1 MLYVSSPFEAKVYRY
16 FVPED
21 YSPDQQFTSFDVLL
35 STLVYLKYP
44 PGNQGNSHDNCNQ
57 GALSGRSDFH
67 FQNVRQQR
75 VCLSFRIRVRV
86 QVVRHPVLGYCLP
99 CAIRTSQ

>member
-1 MLYVSSPFEAKVYRY
+1 VYRY

-44 PGNQGNSHDNCNQ
+44 RATGE
-57 GALSGRSDFH
+57 F
-67 FQNVRQQR
+67 
-75 VCLSFRIRVRV
+75 
-86 QVVRHPVLGYCLP
+86 
-99 CAIRTSQ
+99 T

>member
-57 GALSGRSDFH
+57 GHYLVDLISISRMFASSVFA
-67 FQNVRQQR
+67 FP
-75 VCLSFRIRVRV
+75 
-86 QVVRHPVLGYCLP
+86 VV
-99 CAIRTSQ
+99 SE